1 MSSQK
6 IQNILTLI
14 EITENN
20 LRNIKQQ
27 LREMQGDKPTN
38 TTTNYSYKNYDDC
51 LSVEGYF
58 DGQNMISDDGQTYS
72 VPQNYASKTQLVVG
86 DRLKW
91 TQSDD
96 RDIYKLIVPA
106 AKEKVNG
113 VFAIEGDNFMVI
125 VNGYPN
131 PIKILKASATYAMK
145 NLELKTGGLVSVFIP
160 KNSEPTW
167 GAFIGVVRE
176 NKTGFSSM
184 VSYDL
189 EENFLN

>member
-20 LRNIKQQ
+20 LRNIKTQ
-27 LREMQGDKPTN
+27 LREMQGEKPTN
-38 TTTNYSYKNYDDC
+38 SNYSYKSDDEN
-51 LSVEGYF
+51 LFVEGYF
-58 DGQNMISDDGQTYS
+58 DGQNMIGDDGQSYF
-72 VPQNYASKTQLVVG
+72 VPQNYASKTQLIIG

-106 AKEKVNG
+106 AKEKVSG
-113 VFAIEGDNFMVI
+113 TFAIEGDTFMVI
-125 VNGYPN
+125 VNGYPH
-131 PIKILKASATYAMK
+131 PVKILKASATYAIK
-145 NLELKTGGLVSVFIP
+145 NLDLKVGNLVSILVP

-167 GAFIGVVRE
+167 GAFVGLVRE
-176 NKTGFSSM
+176 NKTGFSSITD
-184 VSYDL
+184 YDL
-189 EENFLN
+189 QDNFLN